1 MSRKTKKQSDDRV
14 TIKIDKK
21 LWKTISDMIKHHPEW
36 GIRSVSD
43 FIRRAVDNE
52 IGLRMRVSERK
63 VIEIN
68 LRSQNSPNDSH
79 DKDL

>member
-1 MSRKTKKQSDDRV
+1 LSRKTKKQSDDRV